1 MAPKHRRRHLARRL
15 ETVFELPDGTLS
27 QTLRMEMTANREAIV
42 EGCRRVLQY
51 DEDRISLDT
60 VNGEVCF
67 EGENL
72 CVNCLVG
79 GNAVVSGHILTIGF
93 HI

>member
-1 MAPKHRRRHLARRL
+1 MTAKHRRKRLARHLEAA
-15 ETVFELPDGTLS
+15 FELPDGTLCR
-27 QTLRMEMTANREAIV
+27 TLRMELTANREAIV
-42 EGCRRVLQY
+42 EGCQRVLQY
-51 DEDRISLDT
+51 EEDRISLDT
-60 VNGEVCF
+60 VDGEVRF

-93 HI
+93 HM